1 MDGGDG
7 QGKQQGIIRAK
18 GIQHKTFLMIFFL
31 TLFHSETLLIMA
43 FWKKAANEKNIQLAI
58 PEIINCL
65 SLSYSNTLL
74 CRENMRATAEEEGSS
89 PAAESKNVYLPN

>member
-1 MDGGDG
+1 M
-7 QGKQQGIIRAK
+7 K
-18 GIQHKTFLMIFFL
+18 
-31 TLFHSETLLIMA
+31 
-43 FWKKAANEKNIQLAI
+43 KKAANEKNIQLAI

-74 CRENMRATAEEEGSS
+74 CRENMRARTAEEEGSS